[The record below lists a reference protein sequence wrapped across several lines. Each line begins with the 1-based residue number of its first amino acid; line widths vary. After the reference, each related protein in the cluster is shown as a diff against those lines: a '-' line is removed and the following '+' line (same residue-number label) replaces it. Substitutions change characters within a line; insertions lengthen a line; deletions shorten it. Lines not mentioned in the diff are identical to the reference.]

1 MVPYLRARRRD
12 RPSEIIF
19 PGSCTLRPVL
29 DLRFSAALAMD
40 RAHKSQGAIRP
51 GKTGSERSE
60 IPQIRMHDNSANRE
74 MAWRGYLITDV
85 RYRLPPAPSHGP
97 GESAHTIAGQCSC
110 SGGGPHEKTSPC

>member
-1 MVPYLRARRRD
+1 MVPDFRARPPERA
-12 RPSEIIF
+12 SENHF
-19 PGSCTLRPVL
+19 LSLFTLRSIP

-51 GKTGSERSE
+51 GKSGSESSE

-85 RYRLPPAPSHGP
+85 RYRLPLAPSHGP
-97 GESAHTIAGQCSC
+97 AESAQQIAG
-110 SGGGPHEKTSPC
+110 

>member
-1 MVPYLRARRRD
+1 MEMVPYLRARRRE
-12 RPSEIIF
+12 RASEIIF
-19 PGSCTLRPVL
+19 SSSCTLRSIL

-51 GKTGSERSE
+51 GKSGSESSE

-85 RYRLPPAPSHGP
+85 RYRLPLAPSHGP
-97 GESAHTIAGQCSC
+97 AESAQTIAGQ
-110 SGGGPHEKTSPC
+110 